1 MKTSHHTAL
10 SLIISIGLIIS
21 SCSQKKED
29 SSSPEN
35 NIEQVESTEI
45 TTNEQGSYVPDTSGK
60 LQAISEEEF
69 IKYITDINN
78 PKGFQYKGSIPCIV
92 DFYADWCRP
101 CHALNPILVEL
112 GEKYKGQIIIYKLNV
127 DRAVIVSEA
136 FGVRSIPTLIF
147 FTPQSMPAKME
158 GAPSKDELEKAISDL
173 LLTK

>member
-1 MKTSHHTAL
+1 MKTSHHIAL
-10 SLIISIGLIIS
+10 SIIISAGLIIS
-21 SCSQKKED
+21 SCSQKKEAAT
-29 SSSPEN
+29 SSENIPEK
-35 NIEQVESTEI
+35 VESTGI
-45 TTNEQGSYVPDTSGK
+45 ATNEQESYVPDTSGK
-60 LQAISEEEF
+60 LQVISEEEF

-112 GEKYKGQIIIYKLNV
+112 GEKYKGQIIIYKLNI

-147 FTPQSMPAKME
+147 FKPQSMPAKME
-158 GAPSKDELEKAISDL
+158 GAPAKEELEKAISDL

>member
-1 MKTSHHTAL
+1 MKTSHHIIFTI
-10 SLIISIGLIIS
+10 IISAGFIIS
-21 SCSQKKED
+21 SCAQKKED
-29 SSSPEN
+29 SASPETITEQ
-35 NIEQVESTEI
+35 IESKGI
-45 TTNEQGSYVPDTSGK
+45 ITNEQENYIPDTSGK
-60 LQAISEEEF
+60 LQPITEEEF
-69 IKYITDINN
+69 IKDITDINN

-127 DRAVIVSEA
+127 DRAAIVSKA

-147 FTPQSMPAKME
+147 FKPQSMPAKME
-158 GAPSKDELEKAISDL
+158 GAPSKEELEKAISDL

>member
-1 MKTSHHTAL
+1 MKTSHHIAL
-10 SLIISIGLIIS
+10 SIIISAGLIVS

-29 SSSPEN
+29 ATSPET
-35 NIEQVESTEI
+35 ITEQVESTDI
-45 TTNEQGSYVPDTSGK
+45 KTNEQGSYVPDTSGK

-69 IKYITDINN
+69 IKYITEINN

-101 CHALNPILVEL
+101 CHALNPILIEL

-127 DRAVIVSEA
+127 DRAVNVSEA
-136 FGVRSIPTLIF
+136 FGVKSIPTLIF
-147 FTPQSMPAKME
+147 FKPQSMPSKME
-158 GAPSKDELEKAISDL
+158 GAPAKEELEKAISDL